1 MAGIRAQALDSDGG
15 LVDDF
20 RISIRDRVVAAS
32 QRPVARGDV
41 LARHRRTHRHNNRKW
56 KVDSVTQPLSQG
68 LWGVL
73 ATPFDDDLDVD
84 LDSLR
89 NEVASF
95 AADGAGGLV
104 ALGVF
109 GEAASLNPD
118 EANGV
123 AHTVASSTDLP
134 FVLGLSERDPDAV
147 VEQARR
153 LLDAV
158 PRPPVALMAQI
169 GDADPAAAAASLR
182 RLHDATGVGI
192 LIQDYPVV
200 SGVSVTDEQVVEIV
214 SACPFAVGVK
224 SETPPTSVAVAHL
237 ASKLDVPVFGGLGGV
252 GLLDELAA
260 GSAGAMT
267 GFSHPAALAAVLQ
280 ALTATVASMPPA
292 TRGRRGFRSP
302 TSRDS
307 CGSACRSARNCCG
320 DAG

>member
-1 MAGIRAQALDSDGG
+1 MEG
-15 LVDDF
+15 
-20 RISIRDRVVAAS
+20 DR
-32 QRPVARGDV
+32 
-41 LARHRRTHRHNNRKW
+41 
-56 KVDSVTQPLSQG
+56 VTQPLSQG

-73 ATPFDDDLDVD
+73 ATPFDDNLDVD

-95 AADGAGGLV
+95 AADGASGLV

-118 EANGV
+118 EANSV

-147 VEQARR
+147 VEQAAAARR
-153 LLDAV
+153 G

-169 GDADPAAAAASLR
+169 GDADPTAATASLR

-237 ASKLDVPVFGGLGGV
+237 VVEARHPGVRRPRRRRTARRARRRLGGRDDRIQPS
-252 GLLDELAA
+252 G
-260 GSAGAMT
+260 
-267 GFSHPAALAAVLQ
+267 GFGRRAP
-280 ALTATVASMPPA
+280 ALTETAASTPPA
-292 TRGRRGFRSP
+292 TPGRRGFRSP

-307 CGSACRSARNCCG
+307 SGWACRSARNCCG

>member
-1 MAGIRAQALDSDGG
+1 M
-15 LVDDF
+15 
-20 RISIRDRVVAAS
+20 
-32 QRPVARGDV
+32 
-41 LARHRRTHRHNNRKW
+41 
-56 KVDSVTQPLSQG
+56 TQPLPHG

-73 ATPFDDDLDVD
+73 ATPFDDELAVD
-84 LDSLR
+84 IDSLR

-95 AADGAGGLV
+95 AADGADGLV

-123 AHTVASSTDLP
+123 ARTVASSTDLP
-134 FVLGLSERDPDAV
+134 FVLGLSERDPAAV

-169 GDADPAAAAASLR
+169 GDPDPSAAAASLH
-182 RLHDATGVGI
+182 RLHDTTGIGI

-200 SGVSVTDEQVVEIV
+200 SGVNVTDEQVVEIV
-214 SACPFAVGVK
+214 SQCPFAVGVK

-237 ASKLDVPVFGGLGGV
+237 APRVGVPVFGGLGGV

-267 GFSHPAALAAVLQ
+267 GFSHPAALAAVLHAHADSGFEAARDTWAPWLPLANFEGQ
-280 ALTATVASMPPA
+280 LRVGLSIRKELLRRRGVIATGRVRPPALNLPETLIPLLEKHLATLPTTTAT
-292 TRGRRGFRSP
+292 R
-302 TSRDS
+302 
-307 CGSACRSARNCCG
+307 
-320 DAG
+320 